1 MSIAAS
7 LTYQK
12 KFFND
17 FTDAWHKKSRYRL
30 YQGLDATAENLR
42 LDIEETPGYI
52 LAYDKNAQAEL
63 HDFLQIGL
71 IDFLRQHIPF
81 FEVNDQGTVYFG
93 NWYHRREFGH
103 INVILRAITQSAD
116 EQRRILPQ
124 LEAFSDDPDHY
135 LDRQLDAMRKE
146 VYRDVDSLHTQIDN
160 LEAENAPER
169 GQASQGNSGFRGLLK
184 NFIDPSDDDQASPS
198 QPSGDASRLKAQFDK
213 EKLTAD
219 DIFDKRK
226 RELEVS
232 AAITRYE
239 FQAVMGTYSSVAE
252 FENILANLKDD
263 FMQSLKLEGGRTHA

>member
-1 MSIAAS
+1 
-7 LTYQK
+7 
-12 KFFND
+12 
-17 FTDAWHKKSRYRL
+17 
-30 YQGLDATAENLR
+30 
-42 LDIEETPGYI
+42 
-52 LAYDKNAQAEL
+52 
-63 HDFLQIGL
+63 
-71 IDFLRQHIPF
+71 
-81 FEVNDQGTVYFG
+81 
-93 NWYHRREFGH
+93 
-103 INVILRAITQSAD
+103 
-116 EQRRILPQ
+116 
-124 LEAFSDDPDHY
+124 
-135 LDRQLDAMRKE
+135 MRKE

-169 GQASQGNSGFRGLLK
+169 GQATQGNSGFRGLLK

>member
-1 MSIAAS
+1 MIFCRSVLLIFCASTSPFLKLMIKEPSTLVIGTTDASLAILTSSCEQSRSQLTNSAAS
-7 LTYQK
+7 YHNSKLFLT
-12 KFFND
+12 
-17 FTDAWHKKSRYRL
+17 
-30 YQGLDATAENLR
+30 
-42 LDIEETPGYI
+42 
-52 LAYDKNAQAEL
+52 
-63 HDFLQIGL
+63 
-71 IDFLRQHIPF
+71 IP
-81 FEVNDQGTVYFG
+81 T
-93 NWYHRREFGH
+93 
-103 INVILRAITQSAD
+103 IIS
-116 EQRRILPQ
+116 
-124 LEAFSDDPDHY
+124 
-135 LDRQLDAMRKE
+135 DRQLDAMRKE

-169 GQASQGNSGFRGLLK
+169 GQATQGNSGFRGLLK

>member
-1 MSIAAS
+1 M
-7 LTYQK
+7 
-12 KFFND
+12 
-17 FTDAWHKKSRYRL
+17 
-30 YQGLDATAENLR
+30 
-42 LDIEETPGYI
+42 
-52 LAYDKNAQAEL
+52 AYDKNAQAEL

-169 GQASQGNSGFRGLLK
+169 GQATQGNSGFRGLLK